1 VVPGLS
7 ALILRGIELV
17 QGRGPA
23 FAARVGILL
32 PPRGAAFA
40 ELRRRAAGVTWRGI
54 MVVMEEQANGRP
66 ADDGANA
73 VPVTGTA
80 PVNDHRVGT
89 ATAGRVRQTTQKL
102 INVLAGA
109 VRLVAAAFAVILLLR
124 IGLAFVAV
132 NPQNV
137 IAEWIVRTA
146 DVLVWGFRDL
156 FVPADPR
163 IGLLANYGLAAVFWM
178 VVGFVVAAVLSGL
191 GQLVA
196 GRGGS

>member
-1 VVPGLS
+1 
-7 ALILRGIELV
+7 
-17 QGRGPA
+17 
-23 FAARVGILL
+23 
-32 PPRGAAFA
+32 
-40 ELRRRAAGVTWRGI
+40 
-54 MVVMEEQANGRP
+54 MVVMEEHADGRVETTP
-66 ADDGANA
+66 
-73 VPVTGTA
+73 
-80 PVNDHRVGT
+80 
-89 ATAGRVRQTTQKL
+89 AGRVRRVAQKI

-124 IGLAFVAV
+124 IGLAFFAV

-146 DVLVWGFRDL
+146 DVLVWGFQDL

-178 VVGFVVAAVLSGL
+178 VVGFIVAAVLSGL

-196 GRGGS
+196 GRGRS

>member
-1 VVPGLS
+1 M
-7 ALILRGIELV
+7 IT
-17 QGRGPA
+17 
-23 FAARVGILL
+23 
-32 PPRGAAFA
+32 
-40 ELRRRAAGVTWRGI
+40 AAGGTSRGI
-54 MVVMEEQANGRP
+54 MVLMEEQANGRP
-66 ADDGANA
+66 TDDGAGA
-73 VPVTGTA
+73 VPVTGAA

-89 ATAGRVRQTTQKL
+89 ATAGRVRQAAAKF

-178 VVGFVVAAVLSGL
+178 VVGFIVAAVLSGL

-196 GRGGS
+196 GRDRS

>member
-1 VVPGLS
+1 
-7 ALILRGIELV
+7 
-17 QGRGPA
+17 
-23 FAARVGILL
+23 
-32 PPRGAAFA
+32 
-40 ELRRRAAGVTWRGI
+40 

-73 VPVTGTA
+73 VPAA

-89 ATAGRVRQTTQKL
+89 ATAGRVRQTAQKL

-196 GRGGS
+196 GRGRS

>member
-1 VVPGLS
+1 
-7 ALILRGIELV
+7 
-17 QGRGPA
+17 
-23 FAARVGILL
+23 
-32 PPRGAAFA
+32 
-40 ELRRRAAGVTWRGI
+40 
-54 MVVMEEQANGRP
+54 
-66 ADDGANA
+66 
-73 VPVTGTA
+73 
-80 PVNDHRVGT
+80 VNDHRVGT
-89 ATAGRVRQTTQKL
+89 ASAGRVRQAAQKL
-102 INVLAGA
+102 ITVLAGA

-191 GQLVA
+191 AQLVA
-196 GRGGS
+196 GRGRS

>member
-1 VVPGLS
+1 L
-7 ALILRGIELV
+7 
-17 QGRGPA
+17 
-23 FAARVGILL
+23 
-32 PPRGAAFA
+32 
-40 ELRRRAAGVTWRGI
+40 
-54 MVVMEEQANGRP
+54 
-66 ADDGANA
+66 A
-73 VPVTGTA
+73 VAA

-89 ATAGRVRQTTQKL
+89 ATAGRVRQTAQKL

-196 GRGGS
+196 GRGRS

>member
-1 VVPGLS
+1 
-7 ALILRGIELV
+7 
-17 QGRGPA
+17 
-23 FAARVGILL
+23 
-32 PPRGAAFA
+32 
-40 ELRRRAAGVTWRGI
+40 

-66 ADDGANA
+66 TDDGAGA
-73 VPVTGTA
+73 VPVTGPA

-89 ATAGRVRQTTQKL
+89 ATAGRVRHAAAKF

-178 VVGFVVAAVLSGL
+178 VVGFIVAAVLSGL

-196 GRGGS
+196 GRDRS

>member
-1 VVPGLS
+1 
-7 ALILRGIELV
+7 
-17 QGRGPA
+17 
-23 FAARVGILL
+23 
-32 PPRGAAFA
+32 
-40 ELRRRAAGVTWRGI
+40 
-54 MVVMEEQANGRP
+54 MEEQANGR
-66 ADDGANA
+66 DGAGGSTEQA
-73 VPVTGTA
+73 A
-80 PVNDHRVGT
+80 
-89 ATAGRVRQTTQKL
+89 AGGGSVRQAAQKI

-163 IGLLANYGLAAVFWM
+163 IGVLANYGLAAVFWM
-178 VVGFVVAAVLSGL
+178 VVGFIVAAVLSGL

-196 GRGGS
+196 GRGRS

>member
-1 VVPGLS
+1 
-7 ALILRGIELV
+7 
-17 QGRGPA
+17 
-23 FAARVGILL
+23 
-32 PPRGAAFA
+32 
-40 ELRRRAAGVTWRGI
+40 

-73 VPVTGTA
+73 VPVTGAA
-80 PVNDHRVGT
+80 PVNDYRVGT
-89 ATAGRVRQTTQKL
+89 ATAGRVRQTAQKL

-163 IGLLANYGLAAVFWM
+163 VGLLANYGLAAVFWM

-196 GRGGS
+196 GRGRS

>member
-1 VVPGLS
+1 
-7 ALILRGIELV
+7 
-17 QGRGPA
+17 
-23 FAARVGILL
+23 
-32 PPRGAAFA
+32 
-40 ELRRRAAGVTWRGI
+40 

-89 ATAGRVRQTTQKL
+89 ATAGRVRQTAQKL

-196 GRGGS
+196 GRGRS